1 MQVDRDAPTLHLPNL
16 QSLQLNI
23 PDSIPGDDQYLL
35 LTSTLTFLTS
45 LNPVELIFKR
55 SGPRDV
61 WTTVCLLSDDW
72 KGFRRAWTNLS
83 LVRFVNVNILS
94 EGVFLWEVD
103 PTPYTQAVFR
113 FVWEV
118 KGTEYDAFV
127 SQTLLGEVLGDVEKA
142 RNREAG

>member
-1 MQVDRDAPTLHLPNL
+1 
-16 QSLQLNI
+16 
-23 PDSIPGDDQYLL
+23 
-35 LTSTLTFLTS
+35 
-45 LNPVELIFKR
+45 
-55 SGPRDV
+55 
-61 WTTVCLLSDDW
+61 LSDDW

-142 RNREAG
+142 RNREAGGFEIIVDTEEQKAEVLEKVKKLLKEESWGLIRVLVA